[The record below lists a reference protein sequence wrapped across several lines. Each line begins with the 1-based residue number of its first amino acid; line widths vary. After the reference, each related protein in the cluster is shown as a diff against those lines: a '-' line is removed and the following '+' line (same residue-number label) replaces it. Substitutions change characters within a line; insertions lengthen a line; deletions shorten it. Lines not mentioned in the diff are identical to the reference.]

1 MNIFLN
7 SVFQK
12 KRLEF
17 DKLTQVQNSKFSFPD
32 DVSEL
37 TDINYCDDGLQAH
50 TLNVYRPASNQKT
63 LPVIIN
69 VHGGGLV
76 MGNKEFNR
84 FFCAELSRLGYV
96 VFSIE
101 YRLVPEVQVYQ
112 QFADVAAAMDY
123 IDDSVLVYGGDP
135 NRVYMVGD
143 SAGAYLI
150 AYTVAMQKS
159 DALAT
164 AAAFSVE
171 DPSAGP
177 HQRYVLYAP
186 V

>member
-1 MNIFLN
+1 
-7 SVFQK
+7 
-12 KRLEF
+12 
-17 DKLTQVQNSKFSFPD
+17 
-32 DVSEL
+32 
-37 TDINYCDDGLQAH
+37 
-50 TLNVYRPASNQKT
+50 
-63 LPVIIN
+63 
-69 VHGGGLV
+69 

-84 FFCAELSRLGYV
+84 IFCAELCKMGYV

-101 YRLVPEVQVYQ
+101 YRLVPEVQVFD
-112 QFADVAAAMDY
+112 QFADVTAAMNF
-123 IDDSVLVYGGDP
+123 IEHSVMLFGEDP
-135 NRVYMVGD
+135 NHVYMVGD

-171 DPSAGP
+171 DPGAGP